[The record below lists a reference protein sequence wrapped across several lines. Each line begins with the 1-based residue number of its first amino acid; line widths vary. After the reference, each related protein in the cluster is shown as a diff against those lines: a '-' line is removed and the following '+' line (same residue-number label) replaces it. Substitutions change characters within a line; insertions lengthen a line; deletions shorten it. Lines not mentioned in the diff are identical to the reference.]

1 MEDVMTAVPIKAE
14 NVGSGEGECGKGML
28 WIGSPVDGGCGV
40 EPMDECAAGCDDE
53 EPAAVAANA
62 GREGM
67 GMISEMTGP
76 EAGSAGMP
84 PYPSM
89 P

>member
-1 MEDVMTAVPIKAE
+1 MIDE

-40 EPMDECAAGCDDE
+40 EASDKCVVESVAGCDDE
-53 EPAAVAANA
+53 EPAAVAADA
-62 GREGM
+62 GREGV

-76 EAGSAGMP
+76 KAGSAGMP
-84 PYPSM
+84 PYPGM

>member
-1 MEDVMTAVPIKAE
+1 MIDEI
-14 NVGSGEGECGKGML
+14 VGSGEGECGKGML
-28 WIGSPVDGGCGV
+28 WIGSPVDVGCGV
-40 EPMDECAAGCDDE
+40 EPMDESAAESATGCDDE
-53 EPAAVAANA
+53 EPAAIAADA
-62 GREGM
+62 GGEGV
-67 GMISEMTGP
+67 GMISEMTGS

>member
-1 MEDVMTAVPIKAE
+1 MIDE
-14 NVGSGEGECGKGML
+14 NVGTGDGECGKEML
-28 WIGSPVDGGCGV
+28 WIGSPVGGRDGGTP
-40 EPMDECAAGCDDE
+40 EDESTAGWDE
-53 EPAAVAANA
+53 EVPAAVGADAEN
-62 GREGM
+62 EGV

-84 PYPSM
+84 PYPGM